1 MKKFTISEF
10 QERKLNKRKITM
22 LTAYDFHS
30 ALTCDRNGI
39 DAILVGDSLG
49 RMVQGDQ
56 DNKAVTIT
64 EMMYHTRLVCKG
76 VRFAFVVADMPFGS
90 YDTPEQA
97 VESAKILS
105 EEGGADAVL
114 LEGRGVVDSVHSVVK
129 AGIPVV
135 GLLGMDVERIQQLG
149 PYSSTSSK
157 VKPDYDE
164 ILDSALRLEA
174 AGCSAV
180 VLRTLPARLARTIT
194 ERLKIPTIGIGAGR
208 KVDGQLLLYHDMMG
222 IIDDFNPRHV
232 KRYAHVS
239 QVMMQGVKSYISDV
253 EKVVY
258 PGEDYNY

>member
-1 MKKFTISEF
+1 MRKFAISDF

-30 ALTCDRNGI
+30 AITCDRNGV
-39 DAILVGDSLG
+39 DTILVGDSLG
-49 RMVQGDQ
+49 RMIQGEH

-64 EMMYHTRLVCKG
+64 EMMYHTRIVCKG

-90 YDTPEQA
+90 YETPEQA
-97 VESAKILS
+97 VESARVLTK
-105 EEGGADAVL
+105 EGGADAVL
-114 LEGRGVVDSVHSVVK
+114 MEGREVVASVEAVVR

-135 GLLGMDVERIQQLG
+135 GLVGMDVDRIQQLG
-149 PYSSTSSK
+149 PYSASSSK
-157 VKPDYDE
+157 VKPDYEE
-164 ILDSALRLEA
+164 ILNSAMRLEA
-174 AGCSAV
+174 SGCSAL
-180 VLRTLPARLARTIT
+180 VLRTVPARLARTIT
-194 ERLKIPTIGIGAGR
+194 ERLRIPTIGIGAGR